1 MLART
6 VFQNL
11 FRFKHVYSCLFF
23 LNWRAN
29 VSQRKRSRLIY
40 NWFILYLYTSL
51 FNLHYVCTFIRLDL
65 LKIILVVFFFDL
77 WAEYY
82 DDALREVWTN
92 ENKSTACAARNLVYF
107 PLVFCTATRHSFAYL
122 KYWQQSAPSKV
133 NPLFSQL
140 LLRNLLVPNYGIF
153 PLCYARG
160 NTSRILVMI
169 VIALPFSTFLWAV
182 HFSTTHN
189 VIGFLRTSVTI
200 SPQCRNSR
208 LSYEENLGY
217 FDRRAC
223 FNSSALT
230 TSPQN
235 LYHQCIYM

>member
-1 MLART
+1 MRSAQ
-6 VFQNL
+6 FSI
-11 FRFKHVYSCLFF
+11 FPSC
-23 LNWRAN
+23 
-29 VSQRKRSRLIY
+29 
-40 NWFILYLYTSL
+40 ILHGNTA
-51 FNLHYVCTFIRLDL
+51 FIRLF
-65 LKIILVVFFFDL
+65 KILTAKRTLQSKSFILATFTSKPFGSKL
-77 WAEYY
+77 W
-82 DDALREVWTN
+82 
-92 ENKSTACAARNLVYF
+92 NL
-107 PLVFCTATRHSFAYL
+107 
-122 KYWQQSAPSKV
+122 
-133 NPLFSQL
+133 
-140 LLRNLLVPNYGIF
+140 

-160 NTSRILVMI
+160 NTSHILVMI

-235 LYHQCIYM
+235 IYHQCIYM